1 MENHTKMITGF
12 SLIETGI
19 KNENKISFE
28 DAVYENVTVKDDKN
42 NNSDK
47 YKLIKKKIK
56 VNGKTVNITLAFD
69 KDNNLVIPTKYKK
82 AGTRKNANV
91 QK

>member
-1 MENHTKMITGF
+1 MITVF

-19 KNENKISFE
+19 KNKNNISFE
-28 DAVYENVTVKDDKN
+28 NAVYENVGIKDDKDN
-42 NNSDK
+42 NFDK
-47 YKLIKKKIK
+47 YKIIKKKIK

>member
-1 MENHTKMITGF
+1 MWK
-12 SLIETGI
+12 
-19 KNENKISFE
+19 
-28 DAVYENVTVKDDKN
+28 
-42 NNSDK
+42 
-47 YKLIKKKIK
+47 KKKIK

>member
-1 MENHTKMITGF
+1 MITGF
-12 SLIETGI
+12 SLIENGI

-28 DAVYENVTVKDDKN
+28 DAVYENVTVKDDRN

-69 KDNNLVIPTKYKK
+69 KDNNLVIPTKDKK

>member
-1 MENHTKMITGF
+1 MITGF
-12 SLIETGI
+12 SLIENGI

-28 DAVYENVTVKDDKN
+28 DAVYENVTVKDDRN

-69 KDNNLVIPTKYKK
+69 KDNNLVISLSNNYK
-82 AGTRKNANV
+82 
-91 QK
+91 

>member
-12 SLIETGI
+12 SLIENGI

-56 VNGKTVNITLAFD
+56 VNGKTVNITLS
-69 KDNNLVIPTKYKK
+69 
-82 AGTRKNANV
+82 G
-91 QK
+91 